1 VSPSTLLGGKVRG
14 RHDGIDVR
22 QGVSG
27 APLRP
32 RRGPRWLAGCSEEV
46 DRPWAKGR
54 RECGFAVCGQGRV
67 APARARCRTPAGRND
82 RAPARLDPRA
92 RIPTRAGA
100 PPARLGKGHTVR
112 SAGLDGPPSGFAAP
126 HAPIDCLGA
135 PRSRREEQGELD
147 WRTPR
152 MHRSRGFRR
161 THPGGHEN
169 LDPSQIPPV
178 VVIAR
183 QPQCAGWR
191 HAQPTGGS
199 SACQCKRQRRRVR
212 TTRKWW

>member
-1 VSPSTLLGGKVRG
+1 MVGGW
-14 RHDGIDVR
+14 HDRIDVR

-32 RRGPRWLAGCSEEV
+32 RRGPRRLAGCSEEV
-46 DRPWAKGR
+46 DWPWAKGR
-54 RECGFAVCGQGRV
+54 REGGFAVCGRGCV

-82 RAPARLDPRA
+82 RAPSGLDPRS

-100 PPARLGKGHTVR
+100 RPARLGKGHTVR
-112 SAGLDGPPSGFAAP
+112 SVGPDGLPSGCAPFSPPS
-126 HAPIDCLGA
+126 IVGA
-135 PRSRREEQGELD
+135 YLKSCREVLERFD
-147 WRTPR
+147 WLARPK
-152 MHRSRGFRR
+152 HRSRGFRR

-178 VVIAR
+178 VIIVR